1 MHFSTTSFIPS
12 ASRML
17 PTLVLF
23 SILLYFTSG
32 SDWNDSKVTEIIR
45 YDGRKIPFENRQQ
58 VFYYVNISNPSVE
71 IRVKCAHCNAER
83 CRPLPFCYSIKYSE
97 ETRSTGDYCAD
108 EAEMFSL
115 VGAQLDATT
124 SSQRKRRRLHE
135 SCLPSINDH
144 TINYCVCQTFDD
156 DASSRE
162 YDALRRIRIWRYQSL
177 IFHDEIQKEGVECR
191 SITMILLV
199 TISW

>member
-1 MHFSTTSFIPS
+1 
-12 ASRML
+12 ML
-17 PTLVLF
+17 STLVLF
-23 SILLYFTSG
+23 LSFFYPSSNSQPTDNTTI
-32 SDWNDSKVTEIIR
+32 TEIIR
-45 YDGRKIPFENRQQ
+45 YDGRKIPFENQQQ
-58 VFYYVNISNPSVE
+58 VFHYVNISNPAVE
-71 IRVKCAHCNAER
+71 IKVKCAHCNPER
-83 CRPLPFCYSIKYSE
+83 CRPLPFCYSIQYSE
-97 ETRSTGDYCAD
+97 GGLARSTGDYCAD

-144 TINYCVCQTFDD
+144 SIHYCVCQTFDD

-177 IFHDEIQKEGVECR
+177 IFHDEVQKKGGDHKGFMVF
-191 SITMILLV
+191 
-199 TISW
+199 ISMFLTW